1 MIALKTLII
10 SGFVLTDRTYF
21 NQVYREAVELCAMLC
36 KEYDLTE
43 ADIICHSE
51 GYKQGIASNHGD
63 VMHWFP
69 KHGKSMD
76 TFRADVKAFLDGKEE
91 TTDTVP
97 IEDPEATIWKFLYG
111 KLGNAYGAAGLMGN
125 LYAES
130 GLKPTNLQNT
140 YEKSLGYTDTAYTAA
155 VDDSTYDNFVRDSAG
170 YGLAQWTYWS
180 RKQGLLDFAKA
191 EDKSIG
197 DLGLQLDFIW
207 KELSEGYGKLLKTLQ
222 TAASVTEASTA
233 VLTQYERPADQG
245 EAVQAKRAAYGQ
257 NYFDKY
263 APRPTHPERLTAGY
277 YRVRK
282 AWADKKSQLGAYRL
296 LSNAKSKADKNPG
309 FFVYTEE
316 GEAIYPVDAAESK
329 EDEYTVHTV
338 VPGDTLWKISE
349 KYLGKGTRYPEI
361 KELNG
366 LTSNVIYRGM
376 KLKIPK

>member
-1 MIALKTLII
+1 M
-10 SGFVLTDRTYF
+10 
-21 NQVYREAVELCAMLC
+21 
-36 KEYDLTE
+36 
-43 ADIICHSE
+43 
-51 GYKQGIASNHGD
+51 
-63 VMHWFP
+63 
-69 KHGKSMD
+69 
-76 TFRADVKAFLDGKEE
+76 
-91 TTDTVP
+91 
-97 IEDPEATIWKFLYG
+97 
-111 KLGNAYGAAGLMGN
+111 
-125 LYAES
+125 
-130 GLKPTNLQNT
+130 
-140 YEKSLGYTDTAYTAA
+140 
-155 VDDSTYDNFVRDSAG
+155 DDSTYDNFVRDSAG

-197 DLGLQLDFIW
+197 DLGLQLEFIW

-263 APRPTHPERLTAGY
+263 APKPSHPERLNTGY

-316 GEAIYPVDAAESK
+316 GKAIYPVDAAESK